1 MNVLA
6 DYVDTGSLGNQTLDY
21 DAMMAQ
27 HAPLVKRIAY
37 YMKARLPQTIQQ
49 DDLVQAG
56 LVGLFEAIKG
66 YNQSRGASF
75 ETYARI
81 RIQGAIIDEV
91 RRGDWT
97 PRSVYRKSRLL
108 SDAIRKIEGREG
120 RDAKANEVA
129 EFLELDLDEYNNLVL
144 EASGC
149 QVLSFEDASATDI
162 DQYRSTSGEQRDP
175 GQQLEET
182 DFKQGLADK
191 ISALPERERLVMALY
206 YDEELNLREIG
217 EVLGVSEGRVCQI
230 HAQALARLRAR
241 MTEWIEG
248 DNENG

>member
-6 DYVDTGSLGNQTLDY
+6 DYVDTCSLGNESLNY
-21 DAMMAQ
+21 DALMAQ
-27 HAPLVKRIAY
+27 HTPLVKRIAY
-37 YMKARLPQTIQQ
+37 YMKGRLPQTIQQ

-97 PRSVYRKSRLL
+97 PRSVYRKSRQL
-108 SDAIRKIEGREG
+108 SDAIHKIEIREG
-120 RDAKANEVA
+120 RDAKAHEVA
-129 EFLELDLDEYNNLVL
+129 EYLEIDIEAYNTLVL

-149 QVLSFEDASATDI
+149 QVLSYEDASAIDI
-162 DQYRSTSGEQRDP
+162 GQHKSSSSEQRDP
-175 GQQLEET
+175 GDQLEEE
-182 DFKQGLADK
+182 DFKQGLANK
-191 ISALPERERLVMALY
+191 ISSLPERERLVMALY

-230 HAQALARLRAR
+230 HAQALARLRSR
-241 MTEWIEG
+241 MTEWTE
-248 DNENG
+248 DKNDK